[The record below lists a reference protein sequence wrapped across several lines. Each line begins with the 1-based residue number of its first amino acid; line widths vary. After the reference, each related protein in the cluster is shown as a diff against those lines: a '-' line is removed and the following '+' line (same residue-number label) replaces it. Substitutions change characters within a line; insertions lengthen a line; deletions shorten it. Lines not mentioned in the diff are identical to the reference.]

1 MEVNSITLST
11 LNEKIQ
17 EATENA
23 FPQSVWVIAEI
34 LEMQVNRSGHCY
46 MELIEKSKSDNAII
60 AKNRA
65 TIWSSRFNMVRS
77 YFETT
82 TRAKLEPGIKVLL
95 KANINFHSIYSL
107 SLNITDI
114 DPTFTIGDL
123 AVKKQD
129 VINKLHSAGIIEMN
143 KELALAEV
151 PQRIAVVSSET
162 AAGYGDFLDSLIN
175 NNSGFSFN
183 VTLFPAIVQGETAE
197 KSIISALEKIFQHD
211 SSFDVVVLIRGGGSQ
226 SDLDCFNG
234 YDMAMNI
241 AQFPLPVLTGIGHER
256 DETIADIVAY
266 QSLKTPTAVAE
277 YLLDKT
283 MEFSDRIKRLQE
295 RFEQTLAWIIQ
306 QNRMALQQKSSDLH
320 YLVKQY
326 LVEETHILNT
336 YQITLKQDVEQK
348 TRRELSFL
356 EKSTDKMNYLCAG
369 LFDKNQR
376 NLETF
381 SKTLLLLSPEKV
393 LARGYSISYV
403 DGKSLKSV
411 KNIKP
416 GTIIE
421 TKIMD
426 GSLESRVEKVNKS
439 KQR

>member
-1 MEVNSITLST
+1 MEVNSITLRT

-17 EATENA
+17 EVTENA

-46 MELIEKSKSDNAII
+46 MELIEKSKSDNSII

-82 TRAKLEPGIKVLL
+82 TRTKLEPGIKVLL
-95 KANINFHSIYSL
+95 KTNISFHSIYGL

-114 DPTFTIGDL
+114 DPSFTIGDI
-123 AVKKQD
+123 AVKKQE
-129 VINKLHSAGIIEMN
+129 VINKLHAAGIIEMN
-143 KELALAEV
+143 KELTLAEV
-151 PQRIAVVSSET
+151 PQRIAVISSET
-162 AAGYGDFLDSLIN
+162 AAGFGDFLDSLIN
-175 NNSGFSFN
+175 NNSGFSFK

-197 KSIISALEKIFQHD
+197 KSIISALEKIFQLD
-211 SSFDVVVLIRGGGSQ
+211 SSFDAVVLIRGGGSQ

-234 YDMAMNI
+234 LELAMNI

-256 DETIADIVAY
+256 DETIADIVAH

-283 MEFSDRIKRLQE
+283 MEFSVRVKRLQE
-295 RFEQTLAWIIQ
+295 RFEQSLAWIIQ
-306 QNRMALQQKSSDLH
+306 KNRMALQQKSSDLH
-320 YLVKQY
+320 HLVKQY

-336 YQITLKQDVEQK
+336 FQVTLRQDVEQK
-348 TRRELSFL
+348 TRRELNL
-356 EKSTDKMNYLCAG
+356 LDKSRDKMNYLCAG
-369 LFDKNQR
+369 LFNINQR
-376 NLETF
+376 SLETF

-403 DGKSLKSV
+403 DGKSIKSV
-411 KNIKP
+411 KNIQA
-416 GTIIE
+416 GTKIE
-421 TKIMD
+421 TKILD
-426 GSLESRVEKVNKS
+426 GSIVSKVEKVTKS
-439 KQR
+439 KLQ